1 MKIDHPTR
9 FLVLVN
15 IITIAV
21 AVLIAVTAAA
31 MAQATPAPT
40 TEVTVPWG
48 SWVSNALDVALPLF
62 LTALTGV
69 ATYVVGA
76 YVPPWLK
83 AIAGTAA
90 QARVNQVLEKA
101 VMSAVA
107 QTKGAVLNK
116 RLTIPVGSEVLAR
129 AAQYAVNQ
137 APELMKTATHNSSTN
152 LMAMLLAR
160 MEQWGIAP
168 ENFDVKTVKAG
179 ASASTFDDAIK
190 KHLGG

>member
-1 MKIDHPTR
+1 MKLALINRPT
-9 FLVLVN
+9 LILWMM
-15 IITIAV
+15 TI
-21 AVLIAVTAAA
+21 LFIAMTAAF
-31 MAQATPAPT
+31 AQTTPTPT

-48 SWVSNALDVALPLF
+48 QWVANGLDAILPVM
-62 LTALTGV
+62 LTALLGV
-69 ATYVVGA
+69 STYVVGA

-83 AIAGTAA
+83 AIAGAAA

-137 APELMKTATHNSSTN
+137 APELIKNATHDSSTN

-168 ENFDVKTVKAG
+168 PNLDVSTVKAPK
-179 ASASTFDDAIK
+179 SDFDAAIK
-190 KHLGG
+190 KHLGA